1 MKTLEERIEFRIEEK
16 NKNKLIKISKQFGLS
31 LSDYIKR
38 KLLDE
43 NEDLDK
49 LEVRYIST
57 EADKNNLLTVSVLY
71 KTNFMVKEILAKQGY
86 SQDEFVELE
95 QRSLEFAREQREK
108 HGYKILSNSDK
119 E

>member
-1 MKTLEERIEFRIEEK
+1 MLLNIRITELQMS
-16 NKNKLIKISKQFGLS
+16 KLKKISKKFDSNLT
-31 LSDYIKR
+31 DYVKR
-38 KLLDE
+38 KLFNE
-43 NEDLDK
+43 NEDMVDDF
-49 LEVRYIST
+49 VQYVSP

>member
-1 MKTLEERIEFRIEEK
+1 MKENRLVIRMSKAELDALKKLSK
-16 NKNKLIKISKQFGLS
+16 NFGYNVS
-31 LSDYIKR
+31 EYVKR
-38 KLLDE
+38 KLFNH
-43 NEDLDK
+43 NEDLLDD
-49 LEVRYIST
+49 LTRYVSP